1 MKDEIL
7 TLFSKTQWQNLHQEE
22 KLNHSVF
29 DFKQCQKIH
38 IDFLCQFLAKS
49 KMQQAQVK
57 RILEQQNM
65 QNITKQN
72 LKNLNQEYRAKY
84 DTSFSSEVKKVL
96 FPNAEKMDK
105 AKFALSIKRD
115 MENQLKETSL
125 ER

>member
-1 MKDEIL
+1 MLQK
-7 TLFSKTQWQNLHQEE
+7 QN
-22 KLNHSVF
+22 
-29 DFKQCQKIH
+29 I
-38 IDFLCQFLAKS
+38 
-49 KMQQAQVK
+49 
-57 RILEQQNM
+57 

-72 LKNLNQEYRAKY
+72 LKNLNPEYRAKY

-105 AKFALSIKRD
+105 AKFALSIKRN